1 MILVATMQLA
11 TFAILSTHYQKFK
24 VAKNINNVF
33 TIFTDKCNYIW
44 YSTNQKEFSPDIYK
58 TLWSSETILN
68 MVNFTKKKSIKL
80 IKQQIM
86 YHVPMLISLTE
97 TSKFQQKRW

>member
-33 TIFTDKCNYIW
+33 TIFTDKCNYI
-44 YSTNQKEFSPDIYK
+44 
-58 TLWSSETILN
+58 
-68 MVNFTKKKSIKL
+68 
-80 IKQQIM
+80 
-86 YHVPMLISLTE
+86 
-97 TSKFQQKRW
+97 